1 MKTYLNVDVVV
12 VRRLRRIKVKT
23 THAGAVQ
30 SISQRLD
37 PLSAK
42 ITSKSGLN
50 LDKLLKLSEVELVGE
65 ALIVFQF
72 VFTRHS

>member
-30 SISQRLD
+30 RISQLLD

-50 LDKLLKLSEVELVGE
+50 LDKLLKLSEVELVWE